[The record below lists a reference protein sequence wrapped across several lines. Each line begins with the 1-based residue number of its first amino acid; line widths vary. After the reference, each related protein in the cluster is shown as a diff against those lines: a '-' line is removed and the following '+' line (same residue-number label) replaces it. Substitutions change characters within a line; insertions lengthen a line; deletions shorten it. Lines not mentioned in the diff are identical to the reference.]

1 MRDRCAPVA
10 RWPASCDLWLA
21 ARAPRP
27 PRRNEARPARGL
39 AQCKT
44 PGVEHR
50 VPGDPAPLRSQ
61 AGAHGLAR
69 CKTSGWNM
77 VCHPAW
83 RRYETKPPRR
93 ADLGDFARRN
103 MLGGMRQETG
113 QDGQDFRDTILHGA
127 TCGPEHWRLLADHH
141 RLWVPRVV
149 FNPCFPGSRPH
160 GFRRR
165 NPWHPRFGR
174 NVEQSI
180 AYAKTWWC
188 SARSVGTLCATPA
201 GRLQRVRNEPNGAG
215 ARGTSRDGTPCAT
228 GRRSLAQCK
237 TNRPT
242 GQAAR

>member
-1 MRDRCAPVA
+1 MLRRAKSHPVNPVHPVYSSIACPYILPCVRSSDGPPAPGTPCATRGERRRNKARPGPCAVLRCARHP
-10 RWPASCDLWLA
+10 W
-21 ARAPRP
+21 
-27 PRRNEARPARGL
+27 
-39 AQCKT
+39 
-44 PGVEHR
+44 
-50 VPGDPAPLRSQ
+50 
-61 AGAHGLAR
+61 
-69 CKTSGWNM
+69 WNM